1 MKISNQTF
9 ATYSRFLS
17 QEDATMLTD
26 ILTDLQ
32 IPYKI
37 EKEINQVAS
46 VFMGETPESVIEV
59 KIQQQD
65 FPKVNDVFVN
75 QAKQDFIHPDFE
87 HYFSS
92 YSENELTGV
101 LAEPNE
107 WNTYD
112 LEIAR
117 LFLLQKNPEAT
128 IPTPNFKKA
137 FQPEKIA
144 FKWILAGYML
154 CFLSILGVF
163 VGLAI
168 SQAKK
173 TLQSGEIVHIYDF
186 QSVQHGKNMIVF
198 GSISS
203 LFIILYKLRGGYSFW
218 SLLPL

>member
-1 MKISNQTF
+1 MLQLPSTKSILLRMKGTNLNF

-26 ILTDLQ
+26 ILIDLQ

-65 FPKVNDVFVN
+65 FTKVNDVFVN

-92 YSENELTGV
+92 YSENELSGV

-107 WNTYD
+107 WNAHD
-112 LEIAR
+112 LEIAC
-117 LFLLQKNPEAT
+117 LFLLQINPEAA

-144 FKWILAGYML
+144 FK
-154 CFLSILGVF
+154 
-163 VGLAI
+163 
-168 SQAKK
+168 
-173 TLQSGEIVHIYDF
+173 
-186 QSVQHGKNMIVF
+186 
-198 GSISS
+198 
-203 LFIILYKLRGGYSFW
+203 
-218 SLLPL
+218 SLLSD